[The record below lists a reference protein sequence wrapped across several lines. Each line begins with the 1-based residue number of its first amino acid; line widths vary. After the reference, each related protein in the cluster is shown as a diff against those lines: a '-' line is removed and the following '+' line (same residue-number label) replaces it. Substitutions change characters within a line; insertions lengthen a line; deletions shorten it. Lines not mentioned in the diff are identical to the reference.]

1 MFINQ
6 FLIKNLG
13 AKEHFFFDINKYFSE
28 KSAFGAQTPPN
39 CASFLAFFRFFV
51 GSLQIILLLLYG
63 IKLNISN
70 HYDIY
75 RKS

>member
-28 KSAFGAQTPPN
+28 KKCIIGAQTPPN
-39 CASFLAFFRFFV
+39 CAYFCAFFALFCWSFADYFV
-51 GSLQIILLLLYG
+51 TFVTSI
-63 IKLNISN
+63 N
-70 HYDIY
+70 
-75 RKS
+75 